1 MTKLTR
7 RGYAGRGRGRASY
20 VDVPREFTGTTA
32 QVCGL
37 WPWSVGST
45 SPTIGV
51 PIGPHLSGETTVN
64 FDCVSWFEEAK
75 LLLNPSVFVL
85 GLPAIGKALD
95 VDTPIPTPGGWAT
108 MGALA
113 PGDAVFDERGKPTTV
128 VAVSAV
134 MADRDCYELTFSDGE
149 QIVADAGHLWVTE
162 TVTDRIAAAAIRRGD
177 RQPPRRR
184 PLGTPTDLAAV
195 GATQSQAGL
204 VVTSVGDLS
213 RDLGWPIGGAQYN
226 VLWRLAK
233 QAAPVVCRGGSD
245 LYSRDALLAA
255 TADHLAAPMHDQRT
269 TRTVTTRDIAASLQV
284 GGKTNHAIPVARP
297 IDLPAVDLPLDPY
310 LLGVWAGDGTSAAA
324 TITTPDPEIVEE
336 LRRLGYEVTKL
347 ASPYRYAVSSPG
359 TARSTSSVLA
369 TLRDLGVLGN
379 KHLPTTYSRASIA
392 QRRALLAGLLDTD
405 GTVSPAGQVQYS
417 STSRRLALD
426 VYDLVA
432 SLGFRPTIREHR
444 ATLDGRDCGPCW
456 TIGFTTTD
464 PDLFRL
470 PRKQAALAERCRS
483 TGARTRLRYI
493 TGCRPVAS
501 LPVRCIQVAAAS
513 GLFLAGRT
521 YIPTHNS
528 TFIRRQVLG
537 LSGAGVIPLILGDL
551 KPDYVDLIRSI
562 GGQVVSYGRGA
573 ASLNILAVGAMDTA
587 ARTVE
592 DLARTEPDRRKDLLA
607 EADRL
612 RSEAHSRRLNAV
624 CAQLALIRRE
634 QLHDYEE
641 VLLSAALRELVA
653 RWRRRKLPP
662 VMADLHALID
672 DAPEHVKRVTGYR
685 GSEDRYRAAVD
696 KLQQTILAW
705 LDGPLGEV
713 FGRQTS
719 TSIELDN
726 PGGVCIDISG
736 ISRGDVTLQAAALL
750 ACWSEGFGHVEA
762 ANALADV
769 GAGPQRRYFVV
780 LDELWRPL
788 AAAVP
793 GVVDRINELTRL
805 NRGDAV
811 GVAMITHS
819 LADLRAMRDQADQ
832 AKAAGFVERA
842 GAVVCGGLPLKELAE
857 LTNIVPFTDAERG
870 MIASWAT
877 PPGWDPA
884 KSPPGMGKFLVKVG
898 QRPGIPVR
906 VQLTQAEIDADV
918 NNTNRRWIA

>member
-37 WPWSVGST
+37 WPWAVGST

-64 FDCVSWFEEAK
+64 FDCISWFEEAK

-85 GLPAIGKALD
+85 GLPAIGK
-95 VDTPIPTPGGWAT
+95 
-108 MGALA
+108 
-113 PGDAVFDERGKPTTV
+113 
-128 VAVSAV
+128 
-134 MADRDCYELTFSDGE
+134 
-149 QIVADAGHLWVTE
+149 
-162 TVTDRIAAAAIRRGD
+162 
-177 RQPPRRR
+177 
-184 PLGTPTDLAAV
+184 
-195 GATQSQAGL
+195 
-204 VVTSVGDLS
+204 
-213 RDLGWPIGGAQYN
+213 
-226 VLWRLAK
+226 
-233 QAAPVVCRGGSD
+233 
-245 LYSRDALLAA
+245 
-255 TADHLAAPMHDQRT
+255 
-269 TRTVTTRDIAASLQV
+269 
-284 GGKTNHAIPVARP
+284 
-297 IDLPAVDLPLDPY
+297 
-310 LLGVWAGDGTSAAA
+310 
-324 TITTPDPEIVEE
+324 
-336 LRRLGYEVTKL
+336 
-347 ASPYRYAVSSPG
+347 
-359 TARSTSSVLA
+359 
-369 TLRDLGVLGN
+369 
-379 KHLPTTYSRASIA
+379 
-392 QRRALLAGLLDTD
+392 
-405 GTVSPAGQVQYS
+405 
-417 STSRRLALD
+417 
-426 VYDLVA
+426 
-432 SLGFRPTIREHR
+432 
-444 ATLDGRDCGPCW
+444 
-456 TIGFTTTD
+456 
-464 PDLFRL
+464 
-470 PRKQAALAERCRS
+470 
-483 TGARTRLRYI
+483 
-493 TGCRPVAS
+493 
-501 LPVRCIQVAAAS
+501 
-513 GLFLAGRT
+513 
-521 YIPTHNS
+521 S

-537 LSGAGVIPLILGDL
+537 LAGNGVIPLILGDL
-551 KPDYVDLIRSI
+551 KPDYADLIRSI

-587 ARTVE
+587 ARAVE
-592 DLARTEPDRRKDLLA
+592 DMARNVQDRSKDLLIKDLLT
-607 EADRL
+607 EAGRL
-612 RSEAHSRRLNAV
+612 RAEAHSRRLNAV
-624 CAQLALIRRE
+624 CAQLALVRR
-634 QLHDYEE
+634 QPLQDYEE
-641 VLLSAALRELVA
+641 VVLSAALRELVA
-653 RWRRRKLPP
+653 RWHRRKLPP

-672 DAPEHVKRVTGYR
+672 DAPDHVKKVTGYR
-685 GSEDRYRAAVD
+685 GSEDRYRVAVD

-857 LTNIVPFTDAERG
+857 LGAIVPFTDAERA

-918 NNTNRRWIA
+918 NDTNRRWWVA